1 MRRCPSGRLRGI
13 EDRQKHRYYYCFNQ
27 RKKQCTLNPVRKDD
41 LEARVVET
49 VEGFLNVEAM
59 LASLAV
65 DMAVPY
71 RETHKRG
78 TAILEALEA
87 RRKGVEAKLANFV
100 KAIAAG
106 AFNDA
111 TAEAMQALEDQKREL
126 DAGIQAE
133 HVKAA
138 LFEDETS
145 IATFH
150 KKYAGALMDTPETRD
165 LLLEY
170 FADKTFIGPGE
181 PTIVSWFFDH
191 RAEVSFAELSQAK
204 EMGKR

>member
-1 MRRCPSGRLRGI
+1 M
-13 EDRQKHRYYYCFNQ
+13 
-27 RKKQCTLNPVRKDD
+27 
-41 LEARVVET
+41 
-49 VEGFLNVEAM
+49 
-59 LASLAV
+59 
-65 DMAVPY
+65 
-71 RETHKRG
+71 
-78 TAILEALEA
+78 
-87 RRKGVEAKLANFV
+87 EAKLANFV

-106 AFNDA
+106 IFNDA

-126 DAGIQAE
+126 DGAIQAE

-150 KKYAGALMDTPETRD
+150 KKHAGALMDTPEIRD

-170 FADKTFIGPGE
+170 FVDKIFIGPGE
-181 PTIVSWFFDH
+181 PTIASWFFDH
-191 RAEVSFAELSQAK
+191 GAEVGFEELSQAK